1 MEIDNTKQLPQT
13 TMGLD
18 NTNDTDEIDNEGAM
32 AKADLFKLG
41 KYSYKLFKKLE
52 DDEQLE
58 SWVQAKITKA
68 ADYIASVFH
77 YMEYEMEFNDYAHN
91 LENSDMLSEDQKDAM
106 NQKLIEA
113 KEKIKELKLFEA
125 KKSNKNPVAKNINKF
140 NKPSVEDDK
149 KKESKNGKIKHK
161 KQLDDQEQLDE
172 ISNDAYAIYKSHSG
186 EDARKA
192 DQEGDYER
200 ANKRFKGI
208 IRATKGQFR
217 NDAKKHDKVK
227 ESSPSSALSSAKKS
241 AVVKAAKSGKDIG
254 KPGKNFAKVANKA
267 GGGEKGKKIA
277 AASMW
282 KNIKENVASEVSLI
296 NTSVDII
303 DPSIIEN
310 NPLLNENFVTESLN
324 HLDVNNTLLENISNT
339 NHEQI
344 DMIKILSGI
353 D

>member
-52 DDEQLE
+52 DNDQLE

-68 ADYIASVFH
+68 ADYIASVYH
-77 YMEYEMEFNDYAHN
+77 YMEYEMKFNDYAHK

-172 ISNDAYAIYKSHSG
+172 ISNDAYDIYKSHSG

-208 IRATKGQFR
+208 IRATKGQLR

-227 ESSPSSALSSAKKS
+227 ESSPSSALSDRKS
-241 AVVKAAKSGKDIG
+241 
-254 KPGKNFAKVANKA
+254 
-267 GGGEKGKKIA
+267 
-277 AASMW
+277 
-282 KNIKENVASEVSLI
+282 
-296 NTSVDII
+296 TR
-303 DPSIIEN
+303 
-310 NPLLNENFVTESLN
+310 LNSS
-324 HLDVNNTLLENISNT
+324 H
-339 NHEQI
+339 
-344 DMIKILSGI
+344 
-353 D
+353 